1 MLEKPEM
8 PEKTAIPETSES
20 TDLPVLPERSET
32 QEMMDTRESIEAG
45 AHITKFQTKGV
56 SIITA
61 TNKPEYMKQLFMN
74 YSRQQWKAKELIIL
88 LNNDR
93 MSIESY
99 RKYAK
104 HFDQV
109 SVYRLPEKSSLG
121 KCLNYGISK
130 AKYEIIAKFDDDDFY
145 APHYLSEAMAEFE
158 RTGANIIG
166 KNKFYMY
173 FLSSSRLMHA
183 SMPARRLVAGATI
196 MFEKRIYPG
205 VVFSNL
211 RKGSDMRFLHDCMKK
226 GYKIGS
232 TSRYNF
238 TCIRRGN
245 QTKHTWKVTARTFRI
260 LRAKTVART
269 SRFREMVSRAIPN
282 D

>member
-1 MLEKPEM
+1 MHEIPDLPEQA
-8 PEKTAIPETSES
+8 EILETSKS
-20 TDLPVLPERSET
+20 TDLPVSPERSEL
-32 QEMMDTRESIEAG
+32 QEMMETTQSAAAG
-45 AHITKFQTKGV
+45 TQITKDRQLGV

-74 YSRQQWKAKELIIL
+74 YNRQQWKTKELIIL

-93 MSIESY
+93 MNLDSY

-104 HFDQV
+104 GFGQV

-145 APHYLSEAMAEFE
+145 APHYLSEAMEEFE
-158 RTGANIIG
+158 RTGANVIG

-173 FLSSSRLMHA
+173 FQSSARLMHA
-183 SMPARRLVAGATI
+183 SMPSRRLVAGATI
-196 MFEKRIYPG
+196 MFEKKIYPG

-238 TCIRRGN
+238 TAIRRGD

-269 SRFREMVSRAIPN
+269 KRYSHMVSRAFPN
-282 D
+282 K

>member
-1 MLEKPEM
+1 MLEKPDM
-8 PEKTAIPETSES
+8 YEKAMIQETLES
-20 TDLPVLPERSET
+20 TALPVSPEQSDS
-32 QEMMDTRESIEAG
+32 QEMMETIDSTEAG
-45 AHITKFQTKGV
+45 SQITKLLPKGV

-61 TNKPEYMKQLFMN
+61 TNKPEFMKQLFTN
-74 YSRQQWKAKELIIL
+74 YSRQRWKAKELIIL

-93 MSIESY
+93 MSIDSY

-109 SVYRLPEKSSLG
+109 SVYRLPQKYSLG

-130 AKYEIIAKFDDDDFY
+130 AKYEIIAKFDDDDY
-145 APHYLSEAMAEFE
+145 YSPHYLSEAMAEFE
-158 RTGANIIG
+158 RTGANVIG

-173 FLSSSRLMHA
+173 FHSGNKLMHA
-183 SMPARRLVAGATI
+183 SMPTKRLVAGATI

-211 RKGSDMRFLHDCMKK
+211 RKGSDMRFLNDCLKK
-226 GYKIGS
+226 GYKIRS

-238 TCIRRGN
+238 TALRRGN
-245 QTKHTWKVTARTFRI
+245 QKKHTWKVTARTFRI

-269 SRFREMVSRAIPN
+269 SQYRPIVNRAIPK

>member
-1 MLEKPEM
+1 MLDIPDIPEQAEVPEM
-8 PEKTAIPETSES
+8 PQS
-20 TDLPVLPERSET
+20 TELPVSPERTELQDIMET
-32 QEMMDTRESIEAG
+32 TESASAEVQ
-45 AHITKFQTKGV
+45 ITKHQPKGV

-74 YSRQQWKAKELIIL
+74 YSRQQWKSKELIIL

-93 MSIESY
+93 MNIESY

-104 HFDQV
+104 RFGQV
-109 SVYRLPEKSSLG
+109 SVYRLPEKSPLG

-158 RTGANIIG
+158 RTGANVIG

-173 FLSSSRLMHA
+173 FRSSSKLMEA
-183 SMPARRLVAGATI
+183 SMPARRLIAGATI

-205 VVFSNL
+205 VAFSNL
-211 RKGSDMRFLHDCMKK
+211 RKGSDMRFLHDCLKK

-269 SRFREMVSRAIPN
+269 NRFSEMVSRAIPN